1 MHASYAITLLQSDIK
16 SALKSA
22 FGTFDGPL
30 TVSDWC
36 KGRNGQTDVF
46 SAESSASINDSSVEP
61 ISPSQSAGGFKSCLA
76 RQPVI

>member
-30 TVSDWC
+30 TVTDWC
-36 KGRNGQTDVF
+36 KGRNGGDGF
-46 SAESSASINDSSVEP
+46 PAESSASINDSSVEP
-61 ISPSQSAGGFKSCLA
+61 MSPPQSAGGSTLSKGC
-76 RQPVI
+76 P